1 MSVSSPPS
9 SSHASPITAA
19 SSGQPGALP
28 ESSPMRAVF
37 LPYLLGLFTA
47 FTLSGIGFFV
57 LRQPDPPPIQLA
69 PPPTAAPTAT
79 ATMTPTPGPIVVY
92 VSGAV
97 VAPGTFTLPPGARVV
112 DAITAAGG
120 LRSDADAA
128 LINQA
133 ERVFDGAQV
142 HVPIVGAVSAAPAVG
157 LSGLLPTP
165 TPETRSAGAAISI
178 GGLINLNTATQTELE
193 SLPGI
198 GASKAQGII
207 ANRPYATID
216 DLKRVPGIGPATVN
230 RLRPLVTVQ
239 P

>member
-1 MSVSSPPS
+1 MSVSSPS
-9 SSHASPITAA
+9 SSHASPITATD
-19 SSGQPGALP
+19 SVRPITLS
-28 ESSPMRAVF
+28 ESSPMRAIF

-47 FTLSGIGFFV
+47 FTLSGLGFFV
-57 LRQPDPPPIQLA
+57 LRQPEPPPIQLA

-97 VAPGTFTLPPGARVV
+97 AAPGTFTLSPGARVV

-142 HVPIVGAVSAAPAVG
+142 HVPIAGAVGVAPVAG

-165 TPETRSAGAAISI
+165 TPETRFAGVAIPI
-178 GGLINLNTATQTELE
+178 GGLINLNTATQAELE

-207 ANRPYATID
+207 ANRPYATVD
-216 DLKRVPGIGPATVN
+216 DLERVPGIGPSTVN
-230 RLRPLVTVQ
+230 RLRSLVTVQ